1 MLRVTF
7 ILIFSFMLFVK
18 GSLAQSIEAEGIVF
32 DKDTKYRLTRVSITN
47 LTSGASVFNNS
58 KGEFKLSLSAGDKI
72 TASLFGYKPD
82 TLIFNP
88 SRPTLIFNLKRLA
101 IPLAEVLVQDSVLSA
116 RKRYEELR
124 KQFNSLNRIG
134 NNKDLLAFGNNGG
147 VGLSVDA
154 LWSAFSREGKN
165 ARKLQEIMERD
176 YVNNFIDERF
186 TKALVTKTTGLRGG
200 KLEVFMLNYRPS
212 YFFVL
217 GASEYDLIS
226 YIKIAYIRFQKY
238 PYLED
243 LSYLEPIKIE

>member
-1 MLRVTF
+1 MRSVTF
-7 ILIFSFMLFVK
+7 IFIFSLLLWVK
-18 GSLAQSIEAEGIVF
+18 ASFAQSVEAEGIVF
-32 DKDTKYRLTRVSITN
+32 DSDTKFRLTRVSITN
-47 LTSGASVFNNS
+47 LTTGASIFNNS

-116 RKRYEELR
+116 KKRFEELR
-124 KQFNSLNRIG
+124 KQFSSLNRLGNNRDILTIG
-134 NNKDLLAFGNNGG
+134 NQGG
-147 VGLSVDA
+147 AGLSIDA
-154 LWSAFSREGKN
+154 LWSALSREGKN
-165 ARKLQEIMERD
+165 ARRLQEIMERD
-176 YVNNFIDERF
+176 YINNFIDERF

-200 KLEVFMLNYRPS
+200 KLEIFMLNYRPS

-226 YIKIAYIRFQKY
+226 YIKIAYIRFKRY
-238 PYLED
+238 PYQED
-243 LSYLEPIKIE
+243 LSHLQPIKLE

>member
-1 MLRVTF
+1 
-7 ILIFSFMLFVK
+7 MLFVK
-18 GSLAQSIEAEGIVF
+18 GSLAQGIEAEGIVF
-32 DKDTKYRLTRVSITN
+32 DSDTKFRLTRVKITN
-47 LTSGASVFNNS
+47 LTTATSIFNNS
-58 KGEFKLSLSAGDKI
+58 KGEFKLNLSAGDKI

-88 SRPTLIFNLKRLA
+88 SQAVLIFNLKRLA
-101 IPLAEVLVQDSVLSA
+101 IPLAEVLIQDSVISA
-116 RKRYEELR
+116 RKRFEELR

-134 NNKDLLAFGNNGG
+134 NNKDIIAIGNQGG
-147 VGLSVDA
+147 AGLSIDA

-165 ARKLQEIMERD
+165 ARRLQEIMERD

-186 TKALVTKTTGLRGG
+186 TKALVTETTGLKGG
-200 KLEVFMLNYRPS
+200 KLEIFMLNYRPS

-238 PYLED
+238 PHLED
-243 LSYLEPIKIE
+243 LSNLKPIQVE